1 MDNFF
6 NTQLYKWTFEKLVT
20 NPNKFGSDDCN
31 ALYMQTYLEENY
43 NVILPIS
50 AMKAISSVSRI
61 KSKVLLKNPQYD
73 KREKDKPKKRK
84 NKL

>member
-1 MDNFF
+1 
-6 NTQLYKWTFEKLVT
+6 
-20 NPNKFGSDDCN
+20 
-31 ALYMQTYLEENY
+31 MQTYLEENY